1 VGRKRPEKTVKFKSS
16 YLVVLM
22 LLFVVFVFFDQN
34 QTPVPIKF
42 VLGSPSQLAL
52 SLIIAVSLVIGA
64 VVTLVAMYL
73 VNRKQ
78 ALMNKK

>member
-1 VGRKRPEKTVKFKSS
+1 
-16 YLVVLM
+16 M
-22 LLFVVFVFFDQN
+22 LLFMVFVFFDQN

-42 VLGSPSQLAL
+42 VLGTPINMAL

-64 VVTLVAMYL
+64 VITLVAMYL
-73 VNRKQ
+73 VNRRQ